1 MKRYALVLL
10 SVLLMAGCATTR
22 SNYYSYD
29 GSGDYYYGAGT
40 TDVVIGS
47 SGYYYGRGG
56 YGNGYGNGFGFGY
69 GVGYGYGYGYPSW
82 GYGYPPIWWA
92 PSYPH
97 DHVGTLRDQRVER
110 DRAMR
115 SSLIRRDTVH
125 SPDSA
130 KRFRDNPQYQRPF
143 TDARRGIDVP
153 AVGSSSPRR
162 TVNPQPTAPI
172 RRAPMMQPQSAPS
185 RSARMPTAPTRSAP
199 PPRPAQRRE

>member
-1 MKRYALVLL
+1 MKRHALVLL

-40 TDVVIGS
+40 ADVVIGS

-56 YGNGYGNGFGFGY
+56 YGNGFGY
-69 GVGYGYGYGYPSW
+69 GAGYGYGYGYPSW

-97 DHVGTLRDQRVER
+97 DDAGILRDGRVER

-115 SSLIRRDTVH
+115 SGLTRSDTVQA
-125 SPDSA
+125 PDSA
-130 KRFRDNPQYQRPF
+130 KWFRNSPDYPRPSAG
-143 TDARRGIDVP
+143 ARRGIDAP
-153 AVGSSSPRR
+153 AARSSSARR
-162 TVNPQPTAPI
+162 TVNPQSTVPI
-172 RRAPMMQPQSAPS
+172 RQAPMMQSRPAPS
-185 RSARMPTAPTRSAP
+185 RSASMPAPTRSAP
-199 PPRPAQRRE
+199 TPRPVRRSQ